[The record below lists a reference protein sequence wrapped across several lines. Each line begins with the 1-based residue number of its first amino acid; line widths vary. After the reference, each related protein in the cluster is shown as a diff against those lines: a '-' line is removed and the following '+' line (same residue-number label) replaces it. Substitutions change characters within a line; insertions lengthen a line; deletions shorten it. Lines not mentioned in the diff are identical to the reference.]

1 MAISAKDVNKLRQAT
16 GAGIMDCKR
25 ALTEADGDFDKAI
38 EILRKKGQKVS
49 AKRADREATEGAVFI
64 KKSADG
70 NKAVLIQLNCET
82 DFVARNDDFQTL
94 GTQIAELAESQAPAD
109 MAALKALTID
119 GRTITEHLVDM
130 IGKIGEKI
138 DVGSY
143 EVIAGE
149 GVVTYLHPGARIG
162 VAVAFAGANGG
173 DTEAVGRDIA
183 MQIAAMNPV
192 GIDKDDVSEDIVERE
207 MRIGKEQAI
216 QEGKPE
222 HIVEKIAMG
231 KLNKYF
237 KDNTLLNQDFV
248 KDTSKTVKQYIKDTL
263 GVNAKVAAFK
273 RVQLGAK

>member
-109 MAALKALTID
+109 MAAL
-119 GRTITEHLVDM
+119 
-130 IGKIGEKI
+130 
-138 DVGSY
+138 
-143 EVIAGE
+143 
-149 GVVTYLHPGARIG
+149 
-162 VAVAFAGANGG
+162 
-173 DTEAVGRDIA
+173 
-183 MQIAAMNPV
+183 
-192 GIDKDDVSEDIVERE
+192 
-207 MRIGKEQAI
+207 
-216 QEGKPE
+216 
-222 HIVEKIAMG
+222 
-231 KLNKYF
+231 
-237 KDNTLLNQDFV
+237 
-248 KDTSKTVKQYIKDTL
+248 
-263 GVNAKVAAFK
+263 
-273 RVQLGAK
+273 